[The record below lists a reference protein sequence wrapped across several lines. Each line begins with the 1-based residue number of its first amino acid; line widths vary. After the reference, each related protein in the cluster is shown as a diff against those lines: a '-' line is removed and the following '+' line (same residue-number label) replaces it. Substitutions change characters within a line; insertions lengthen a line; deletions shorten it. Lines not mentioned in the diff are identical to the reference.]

1 MIARFKKA
9 AVLVVVVA
17 CVVFLWRGLLT
28 LAAGVSVLA
37 FVAIESTAGASG
49 GLFVGFAVSGASK
62 AGIYCS
68 SIRTAPTGRLMSNR
82 YGLNGG
88 GIGPSF

>member
-37 FVAIESTAGASG
+37 FVAIGIDRWG
-49 GLFVGFAVSGASK
+49 KWRAVRRFRGEW
-62 AGIYCS
+62 GEQ
-68 SIRTAPTGRLMSNR
+68 GRDILLVYSNSPNWQAYVEQVWLER
-82 YGLNGG
+82 W